1 MFDWLTNSTAIIIII
16 LPVVV
21 FVLTLFLARFKFRKP
36 QRRIML
42 AADLSTIFLIIAVHF
57 FMIVIFNRS
66 FLLYILLF
74 LFILGIVIVVL
85 AAKKEG
91 EIQFRKI
98 LRGYWRLCFFI
109 FALLYVVLYLYGI
122 IYSLILLF

>member
-1 MFDWLTNSTAIIIII
+1 MFDWLTNSTAIIII

-109 FALLYVVLYLYGI
+109 FALLYVVFYLYGI
-122 IYSLILLF
+122 IYSLLLLF

>member
-1 MFDWLTNSTAIIIII
+1 MFDWLTNSTAIIII

-122 IYSLILLF
+122 IYSLILRF

>member
-1 MFDWLTNSTAIIIII
+1 MFDWLTNSTAIIII

-122 IYSLILLF
+122 IYSLILLL

>member
-1 MFDWLTNSTAIIIII
+1 
-16 LPVVV
+16 
-21 FVLTLFLARFKFRKP
+21 
-36 QRRIML
+36 ML

-57 FMIVIFNRS
+57 FMIVLFNRS

-74 LFILGIVIVVL
+74 LFILGIVIVVT

-109 FALLYVVLYLYGI
+109 LRYCMWRFTSMGLSIVW
-122 IYSLILLF
+122 F

>member
-1 MFDWLTNSTAIIIII
+1 MFDWLTNSTAIIII

-91 EIQFRKI
+91 EIQFCKI